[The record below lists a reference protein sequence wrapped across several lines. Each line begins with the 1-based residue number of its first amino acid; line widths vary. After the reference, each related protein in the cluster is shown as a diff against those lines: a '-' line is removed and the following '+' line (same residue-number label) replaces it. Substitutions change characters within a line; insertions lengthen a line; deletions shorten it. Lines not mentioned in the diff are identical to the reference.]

1 LHFDNHFY
9 GNQKGGKILQNNN
22 NEKNLLKQD
31 EFAEYLMNKGLIL
44 DVNDFKKEL
53 EKYMEKENVK
63 TETDVDRWINVLN
76 GLIDWANEG

>member
-1 LHFDNHFY
+1 
-9 GNQKGGKILQNNN
+9 
-22 NEKNLLKQD
+22 
-31 EFAEYLMNKGLIL
+31 MNKGLIL
-44 DVNDFKKEL
+44 NVNDFKKEL

>member
-1 LHFDNHFY
+1 M
-9 GNQKGGKILQNNN
+9 QNNN

-31 EFAEYLMNKGLIL
+31 KFAEYLMNKGLIL
-44 DVNDFKKEL
+44 NVNDFKKEL